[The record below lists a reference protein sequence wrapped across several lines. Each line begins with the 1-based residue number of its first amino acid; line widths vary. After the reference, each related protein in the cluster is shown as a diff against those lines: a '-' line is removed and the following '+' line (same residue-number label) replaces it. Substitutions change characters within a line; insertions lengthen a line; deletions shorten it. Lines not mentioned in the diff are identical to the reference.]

1 MQRITKYQIV
11 CEKVQGYQVPSKA
24 INTPNTVFEIA
35 NTLGLTRLNQEVFY
49 VFCLNAKGQTVGVS
63 QVGMGSLAE
72 CPVHPREVFTAAVHT
87 ARTCSIV
94 LVHNH
99 PSGDTMPSDEDIDIT
114 RRLIEAGK
122 IMGIK
127 VLDHVIVGDD
137 DYKSMKSMGYC

>member
-11 CEKVQGYQVPSKA
+11 CEKVQGYQVPSKE
-24 INTPNTVFEIA
+24 IDTPERVYEIA
-35 NTLGLTRLNQEVFY
+35 NTLGLTRLTHEVFY
-49 VFCLNAKGQTVGVS
+49 VFCLNAKGQTVGVT

-72 CPVHPREVFTAAVHT
+72 CLVHPREVFTAAVHT

-99 PSGDTMPSDEDIDIT
+99 PSGNTTPSNADIDTT

-122 IMGIK
+122 IMGIR

-137 DYKSMKSMGYC
+137 DYHSMKSMGYC